1 MKNTGP
7 QNDDTAAVREALQRD
22 AGRVQ
27 LPPFNAALHHA
38 TMRRIRTLASADHA
52 PLWWRVALPAVAVIV
67 IGMGIA
73 VWHFGPT
80 PRTTDGT
87 VAAAM
92 AITVPRAS
100 SWTYQRTAAQGDEA
114 LLAMLDRDAR
124 TLLPPSAPAFSTPLH

>member
-27 LPPFNAALHHA
+27 LPPFNAALHQA

-67 IGMGIA
+67 IGVGIA
-73 VWHFGPT
+73 LWHFGPA

-87 VAAAM
+87 AAA
-92 AITVPRAS
+92 ATALPVPQAAAWS
-100 SWTYQRTAAQGDEA
+100 YQRTAAQGDEA

-124 TLLPPSAPAFSTPLH
+124 ALLPPSAPAFSTPIN

>member
-22 AGRVQ
+22 AALVQ
-27 LPPFNAALHHA
+27 LPPFDAALHHA
-38 TMRRIRTLASADHA
+38 TMRRIRALASADHA
-52 PLWWRVALPAVAVIV
+52 RLWWRVALAAVAVIV

-73 VWHFGPT
+73 LWHAGPT

-87 VAAAM
+87 VATM
-92 AITVPRAS
+92 RGIPVPRAS

-124 TLLPPSAPAFSTPLH
+124 TLLPPSAPAFSTPLN